1 MKKELAGII
10 VLLVV
15 AALTAI
21 AGEYLAGGL
30 VTIAPIA
37 VFARVCAKNVAGNSA
52 VYITEAANLTAVTVS
67 SGEITAALTMGAG
80 TTFKKIGADIDS
92 IRRVEEE
99 EGMGSNIKITH
110 RIEMKFSKASKEL
123 NTLRASLH
131 DGSPCGLVAIVTDGN
146 GRSWLVGWNSA
157 DTNTRGLKYRSGTLD
172 SGVEPAQEDGNVL
185 SMVLEGTSGYVSIPF
200 DATIGATITGG
211 SAAFITYA

>member
-1 MKKELAGII
+1 MKREISAII
-10 VLLVV
+10 ILLVV

-21 AGEYLAGGL
+21 AGEYLAGAGI
-30 VTIAPIA
+30 VIAPIA

-67 SGEITAALTMGAG
+67 SGEITAALTMNGA

-99 EGMGSNIKITH
+99 EGMGANIKITH

-123 NTLRASLH
+123 NTLRTALH
-131 DGSPCGLVAIVTDGN
+131 DASPCGLIAIVTDGN
-146 GRSWLVGWNSA
+146 GRSWLVGWNQS
-157 DTNTRGLKYRSGTLD
+157 DTNTRGLKYRSGNLD

-185 SMVLEGTSGYVSIPF
+185 SMVLEGTSGYVAIPF

-211 SAAFITYA
+211 SAAFITYS